1 MKAIQDGPARPENP
15 AQMPGEE
22 IIAKNSEISSK
33 SRVIHEEVSPP
44 PGTGSAIMHF
54 PFEIRLE

>member
-22 IIAKNSEISSK
+22 IIAKNSEISRNSG
-33 SRVIHEEVSPP
+33 VIHDAAGRSPWN
-44 PGTGSAIMHF
+44 
-54 PFEIRLE
+54 RLGHNAFSI